1 MEVRPLDR
9 NQPIVDDAGRPR
21 QNFQVGWEQV
31 RKLAPIIGAGSPDG
45 VVIAQEG
52 RFYLAQGDF
61 PALYV
66 KKLNDIGGDRSLGW
80 MMVSGSYYVSEQRFQ
95 DFTNQT
101 AAGLDTPT
109 VVRYGPATTSPNGMV
124 SVDANGTFSILKS
137 GPYLIKSNLRIARL
151 GVGGASHIHLWIESS
166 PDNVVWTPLNVSL
179 RITIDNTRTDD
190 HLYDSSPVFFPA
202 GTYIR
207 TMFARDSSGVN
218 DGGLYSESPSAA
230 LQAYGVGPD
239 PSASLEWHIMTGYN
253 YE

>member
-1 MEVRPLDR
+1 MVVNPLDR
-9 NQPIVDDAGRPR
+9 NQPFVDAAGRPL
-21 QNFQVGWEQV
+21 QNTLIINEQI
-31 RKLAPIIGAGSPDG
+31 RKLPAIIGLGSPEG
-45 VVIAQEG
+45 IVSSQAG
-52 RFYLAQGDF
+52 RFYLSQGAY

-66 KKLNDIGGDRSLGW
+66 KSVDAVAGDQSAGW
-80 MMVSGSYYVSEQRFQ
+80 IMVSGSYYISEQRFQ

-101 AAGLDTPT
+101 AAGLDIPT
-109 VVRYGPATTSPNGMV
+109 VVKYGAAATSPNGFV
-124 SVDANGTFSILKS
+124 SVTAGGVFEILKS
-137 GPYLIKSNLRIARL
+137 GPYLIKSNLRIARI
-151 GVGGASHIHLWIESS
+151 GMGGAAHIHLWIEAS

-179 RITIDNTRTDD
+179 RITVDSTRVDD
-190 HLYDSSPVFFPA
+190 HLYDSSPVFFTA

-230 LQAYGVGPD
+230 LLAYGVGPD